1 MNHPSEDKKTN
12 IILAALGVIP
22 VVWAALMVAP
32 FLSDGLAGIIEGFTS
47 GMADP
52 MKVKWCVDS
61 LKAILIFLLIY
72 GLSIGVYLSTK
83 RNYRK
88 GEEHGSAKW
97 GNASQLSKKYADKN
111 KYENIILTQNTRI
124 GLDGRKH
131 RRNLNV
137 LVCGGSG
144 AGKTRFYAKPNI
156 MQANT
161 SFVVLDPKGEIL
173 RDTGFMLEKE
183 GYEIRVLDLIN
194 TERSHGYNP
203 FVYLRDDKDIL
214 KLVANLVRNTT
225 PKGAQSNDPFWERA
239 ETALLEALI
248 LYLVNE
254 APPEEQNFPMVME
267 MISAAEVKEED
278 EGYTSILDELFNAL
292 ELRNPDHLALK
303 QYRIFKMAAGVV
315 CSKRLL
321 NQAVGKSLR
330 THNLKPKK
338 GAQVM
343 RKNEKITALYER
355 LSRDD
360 FGKDDDQQR
369 ESNSISN
376 QKKILQRY
384 ALDHGYKNYRFY
396 IDDGISGTTFN
407 RPGFQQMIADIE
419 AGLVNRVIIKDMS
432 RLGRDYLQVGM
443 YTEIM
448 FPEHD
453 IHFIAVNDGV
463 DSTQGDNE
471 FTPFRNIINEWY
483 AKDTSKKIRA
493 VMKVKG
499 NAGEHLT
506 TLPPY
511 GYMKAPDNKKLWVR
525 DEEAAAVVYEI
536 GLYVMDGFGPSQIA
550 RKLTERRI
558 LTPAAYY
565 ASRGRKAS
573 NIKRGLPYAWDA
585 STVADIMDR
594 WREYLGHTVN
604 FKTRKKSYK
613 SKKVIHNPESE
624 WMIFENTHDPIW
636 TEAIADA
643 ARAARQTRRRPTKMG
658 EMGMFSGMMF
668 CADCGSVMYQCRAT
682 NFRRE
687 QEYYLCAGYRKSRDF
702 CGQTHSIRTVIL
714 EELILE
720 NLREIVS
727 FASRSK
733 DEFVRLVMDSDLR
746 QRDRDLAKRKRQLAD
761 SEKRITEL
769 DAIFKRLYEDNI
781 SGKLSDER
789 FQKLSADYEKEEQE
803 LKVLASS
810 LRKEV
815 ELEESKSADVD
826 RFLSVVERYTDIP
839 ELTSCILH
847 EFVEKIIVH
856 AASDPKGKNRTQE
869 IDIYY
874 KGIGA
879 LEMSKVTA
887 SMEK

>member
-1 MNHPSEDKKTN
+1 MKVTSKPCLTAGWEVTMYHQSNTA
-12 IILAALGVIP
+12 AALQFP
-22 VVWAALMVAP
+22 
-32 FLSDGLAGIIEGFTS
+32 
-47 GMADP
+47 
-52 MKVKWCVDS
+52 
-61 LKAILIFLLIY
+61 Y
-72 GLSIGVYLSTK
+72 
-83 RNYRK
+83 
-88 GEEHGSAKW
+88 
-97 GNASQLSKKYADKN
+97 NAMS
-111 KYENIILTQNTRI
+111 
-124 GLDGRKH
+124 
-131 RRNLNV
+131 V
-137 LVCGGSG
+137 
-144 AGKTRFYAKPNI
+144 
-156 MQANT
+156 
-161 SFVVLDPKGEIL
+161 
-173 RDTGFMLEKE
+173 
-183 GYEIRVLDLIN
+183 
-194 TERSHGYNP
+194 
-203 FVYLRDDKDIL
+203 
-214 KLVANLVRNTT
+214 
-225 PKGAQSNDPFWERA
+225 
-239 ETALLEALI
+239 EA
-248 LYLVNE
+248 V
-254 APPEEQNFPMVME
+254 
-267 MISAAEVKEED
+267 
-278 EGYTSILDELFNAL
+278 
-292 ELRNPDHLALK
+292 
-303 QYRIFKMAAGVV
+303 
-315 CSKRLL
+315 
-321 NQAVGKSLR
+321 
-330 THNLKPKK
+330 
-338 GAQVM
+338 
-343 RKNEKITALYER
+343 TALYCR

-360 FGKDDDQQR
+360 ELQGD
-369 ESNSISN
+369 SNSIIN

-419 AGLVNRVIIKDMS
+419 AGLVKRVVIKDMS

-511 GYMKAPDNKKLWVR
+511 GYMKSPDNKKLWVR
-525 DEEAAAVVYEI
+525 DEEAATVVYEI

-746 QRDRDLAKRKRQLAD
+746 QRDRDLAKRKRQLVD

-839 ELTSCILH
+839 ELTPCILH

-869 IDIYY
+869 VDIYY